1 MKDKNKK
8 LFHNLLDLVLNKQ
21 ESEVN
26 VGIDMNVSTLG
37 YTASVWLMNVE
48 DKKIT
53 GAKEYYTRIGDEAWA
68 KTKDGKTEIVRN
80 EDVLEALRNA

>member
-1 MKDKNKK
+1 MANKK
-8 LFHNLLDLVLNKQ
+8 LFHNLLDLVLDKQ
-21 ESEVN
+21 DGEVN
-26 VGIDMNVSTLG
+26 AGIDMNVSTLG

-68 KTKDGKTEIVRN
+68 KTKDGKTEIVRD

>member
-8 LFHNLLDLVLNKQ
+8 LFHSLLDLVLEKRD
-21 ESEVN
+21 SEVDA
-26 VGIDMNVSTLG
+26 GIDMNVSTLG

-53 GAKEYYTRIGDEAWA
+53 GTKEYYTRIDDETWA
-68 KTKDGKTEIVRN
+68 ETKGGKTQIVRN

>member
-1 MKDKNKK
+1 MKDKNNK
-8 LFHNLLDLVLNKQ
+8 LFHSLLDLVLEKQ
-21 ESEVN
+21 NSEVDA
-26 VGIDMNVSTLG
+26 GIDMNVSALG

-68 KTKDGKTEIVRN
+68 KTKDGKTEIVHD

>member
-8 LFHNLLDLVLNKQ
+8 LFHSLLDLVLEKQ
-21 ESEVN
+21 DSEADT
-26 VGIDMNVSTLG
+26 GIDMNVSTRG
-37 YTASVWLMNVE
+37 YTASVWLMHVE

-68 KTKDGKTEIVRN
+68 KTKDAKTEIVHD

>member
-8 LFHNLLDLVLNKQ
+8 LFHNLLDLVLEKRD
-21 ESEVN
+21 SEEGA
-26 VGIDMNVSTLG
+26 GIDMNVSTLG

-48 DKKIT
+48 DGKIT

-68 KTKDGKTEIVRN
+68 KTKGGKTEIVRD

>member
-8 LFHNLLDLVLNKQ
+8 LFHNLLDLVLDKQ
-21 ESEVN
+21 DSKVDA
-26 VGIDMNVSTLG
+26 GIDMNVSTLG

-48 DKKIT
+48 DKKIA

-68 KTKDGKTEIVRN
+68 KTKDGKTEIVRD

>member
-8 LFHNLLDLVLNKQ
+8 LFHNLLDLVLDKQ
-21 ESEVN
+21 DSEVDAD
-26 VGIDMNVSTLG
+26 IDMNVSTLG

-53 GAKEYYTRIGDEAWA
+53 GTKEYYTRIGDEAWA
-68 KTKDGKTEIVRN
+68 KTKDGKTEIVRD